1 LSELTGRAP
10 GNSQSKGVKVQSF
23 GTIRNTILISRALVF
38 TFVVLTFF
46 VFLYFTYI
54 KQNNFYHDQLD
65 ENKLNH
71 IEVISFH
78 LSDYSSYRV

>member
-1 LSELTGRAP
+1 MSELTGRAP
-10 GNSQSKGVKVQSF
+10 GNSQSKGVKAQRF

-38 TFVVLTFF
+38 TFVILTFF

-65 ENKLNH
+65 ELDH
-71 IEVISFH
+71 TEVISFH